1 MASNAQLGWIVGVFV
16 GTLASGTL
24 AQFVFR
30 HTYNRYT
37 ALISA
42 AGVAAATVAR
52 QLLDGLDLLHVVIVP
67 TLHRFD
73 DRYDLRAHT
82 LYLSSPQTASVAALA
97 VTAHEV
103 GHAWQHEQRYWALRW
118 RRWVHALGHGGAL
131 AALGAILMGWTYSN
145 DALLTYGVWT
155 YGGVVVLLLLG
166 LPVELDAN
174 RRALRLLVEGN
185 LIRGRDERRATR
197 RLLSCAL
204 LTYISAALN
213 PAVHALFALWQTRR

>member
-1 MASNAQLGWIVGVFV
+1 VFV
-16 GTLASGTL
+16 GTLALGTL
-24 AQFVFR
+24 AQLAFR

-37 ALISA
+37 ALTVA
-42 AGVAAATVAR
+42 TGVAAATVAR
-52 QLLDGLDLLHVVIVP
+52 QLLDGLDLLHVAIVSTP
-67 TLHRFD
+67 HRFD

-82 LYLSSPQTASVAALA
+82 LYLSSPRTNSVAALA

-118 RRWVHALGHGGAL
+118 RRWVHALGHWGAL
-131 AALGAILMGWTYSN
+131 AALGAILMGWIYGN
-145 DALLTYGVWT
+145 DALLSYGVWV

-185 LIRGRDERRATR
+185 LIHGRGERRATR
-197 RLLSCAL
+197 RVLSCAL
-204 LTYISAALN
+204 LTYVSAALN
-213 PAVHALFALWQTRR
+213 PAIHALFALWQTRR